1 MIFERDPLRAWR
13 DGRRWS
19 AVMQVDAAFTGDND
33 RNRQFN
39 GFFSYQWTERHG
51 IWFGY
56 RYLEIEGSIRS
67 DGSRVTTS
75 FTQQGPTLG
84 WAFSF

>member
-1 MIFERDPLRAWR
+1 MVMTGK
-13 DGRRWS
+13 GRQS
-19 AVMQVDAAFTGDND
+19 L
-33 RNRQFN
+33 FN
-39 GFFSYQWTERHG
+39 VFFSYQWTERRG

-56 RYLEIEGSIRS
+56 RYLEIEDSIRS
-67 DGSRVTTS
+67 DGSRVKTS